1 MRWRR
6 DRQIVPVLMFHSVGV
21 PDRRWTFSY
30 LSQPVAEFEA
40 VLALIA
46 KYGFRTVGL
55 EELFR
60 HMQGEEILADDCVV
74 LTFDDG
80 YLDNWTH
87 AVPLLRRH
95 GMRAVVYVTPDFVQ
109 PAAGL
114 RPTLEDVWGGRA
126 QGSDLETLGFMNWD
140 ELRAAQRDG
149 VLDIQSHA
157 LTHTWYPRGPRVV
170 DIHRP
175 REVAPYPRLAWNARP
190 DRKPFYLNED
200 QQKLVPWGQPV
211 FEHEKS
217 LIVRRFVPDDGRLSE
232 VTGFVADA
240 GGQAFFLAEGWRARL
255 VERFPEL
262 DGAAPFPGAYESDT
276 GYEERVLHE
285 LTASRAT
292 LERELKKPVRFLSWP
307 GGGVNERA
315 EDLALEAGYK
325 SWTLSSWQLPG
336 RRNLP
341 GAPPQGIKR
350 IAGQAGVHWRGRR
363 IADGGAWWVLH
374 RMLTHQG
381 SLASRIT
388 GGLRKLGWIA
398 MDVVR

>member
-149 VLDIQSHA
+149 VLDIQ
-157 LTHTWYPRGPRVV
+157 
-170 DIHRP
+170 
-175 REVAPYPRLAWNARP
+175 
-190 DRKPFYLNED
+190 
-200 QQKLVPWGQPV
+200 
-211 FEHEKS
+211 
-217 LIVRRFVPDDGRLSE
+217 
-232 VTGFVADA
+232 
-240 GGQAFFLAEGWRARL
+240 
-255 VERFPEL
+255 
-262 DGAAPFPGAYESDT
+262 
-276 GYEERVLHE
+276 
-285 LTASRAT
+285 
-292 LERELKKPVRFLSWP
+292 
-307 GGGVNERA
+307 
-315 EDLALEAGYK
+315 
-325 SWTLSSWQLPG
+325 
-336 RRNLP
+336 
-341 GAPPQGIKR
+341 
-350 IAGQAGVHWRGRR
+350 
-363 IADGGAWWVLH
+363 
-374 RMLTHQG
+374 
-381 SLASRIT
+381 
-388 GGLRKLGWIA
+388 
-398 MDVVR
+398 